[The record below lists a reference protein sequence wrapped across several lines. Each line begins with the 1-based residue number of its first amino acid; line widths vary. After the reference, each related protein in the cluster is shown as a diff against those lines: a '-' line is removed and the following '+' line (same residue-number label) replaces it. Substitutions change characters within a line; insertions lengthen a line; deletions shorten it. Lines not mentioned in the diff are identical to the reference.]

1 MLAAPVPFVQQ
12 VHSGR
17 KIRARRCEGRRRL
30 GLSSGMQV
38 DCCHLRFLV
47 PVDQPWGASTQLVR
61 RIEQIFV
68 GFVPRHAREQDAAD
82 P

>member
-1 MLAAPVPFVQQ
+1 
-12 VHSGR
+12 
-17 KIRARRCEGRRRL
+17 
-30 GLSSGMQV
+30 MQV